1 MAQLADVASPQV
13 ARGGLLVVPLG
24 AGVWTGALR
33 ARTTRPLR
41 PTRARAAGLN
51 ATRPGG

>member
-33 ARTTRPLR
+33 ARTARPLR
-41 PTRARAAGLN
+41 PARG
-51 ATRPGG
+51 RPPG